1 MRYNGCDALLCAVGG
16 TGIMLYLIS
25 YQIKRNRGRSSR
37 STVASKEAVEDAIA
51 EFGAW
56 RRYLMNV
63 WIVDTA
69 MTVGQMNE
77 KLLKCL
83 SPEDDLLI
91 IGIQEPYQGWLPEE
105 AWKWLNKK
113 MEDKRLAAAR

>member
-1 MRYNGCDALLCAVGG
+1 MDSVLVKSEDGAASASEEYYIEEVRYRCPGVKAL
-16 TGIMLYLIS
+16 
-25 YQIKRNRGRSSR
+25 
-37 STVASKEAVEDAIA
+37 EDAIA
-51 EFGAW
+51 EFGTW
-56 RRYLMNV
+56 WHYLMNV
-63 WIVDTA
+63 WIVDTD
-69 MTVGQMNE
+69 MTVDQMNE

-83 SPEDDLLI
+83 SPKDDLLI

>member
-1 MRYNGCDALLCAVGG
+1 MDGTLRFARWTDGC
-16 TGIMLYLIS
+16 IMPYLIT

-37 STVASKEAVEDAIA
+37 SMVARKEAGEDAIA

-56 RRYLMNV
+56 RRCLMNV
-63 WIVDTA
+63 RIVDTD

-91 IGIQEPYQGWLPEE
+91 IGIQEPYEGWLPEE

>member
-1 MRYNGCDALLCAVGG
+1 M
-16 TGIMLYLIS
+16 TYLIS
-25 YQIKRNRGRSSR
+25 YQIKRNHGHSARSM
-37 STVASKEAVEDAIA
+37 VARKEAVEDAIA
-51 EFGAW
+51 EFGTW
-56 RRYLMNV
+56 WHYLMNV
-63 WIVDTA
+63 WIVDTD
-69 MTVGQMNE
+69 MTVDQMND

-83 SPEDDLLI
+83 SPKDDLLI